1 MKEGLKGETRAQR
14 QGDIT
19 DIRKFTLSLGLLS
32 LLTLLL
38 VAESQH
44 LMHKVPPQL
53 NANAL
58 LVSPYV

>member
-19 DIRKFTLSLGLLS
+19 DIHKFTLSLGLLS

-44 LMHKVPPQL
+44 LMHKVPP
-53 NANAL
+53 
-58 LVSPYV
+58 